1 MGKLLD
7 RVDDEFNDQKT
18 KDSGNNNGYGPPEGH
33 GPNGV
38 QTPFIVED
46 SDIVGGYGGKQG
58 DPPHDDGDNDVEA
71 YVVTYIL
78 QKKCSAFFVIRG
90 FAAKITMSLP
100 MALHFIIKTF
110 LIFNCAKQ

>member
-1 MGKLLD
+1 MLMSPGSSLGGARPKASVVDENNQLWIAKFPSRHDDHD
-7 RVDDEFNDQKT
+7 R
-18 KDSGNNNGYGPPEGH
+18 SPEGH

-90 FAAKITMSLP
+90 CAAAIT
-100 MALHFIIKTF
+100 
-110 LIFNCAKQ
+110 